1 MGANEILKDNKTTE
15 PLDTLE
21 LLEEQEALERAIVD
35 LRPKEKLVITLY
47 YYEDMLLREIAEVM
61 NLTESRISQIHHGAL
76 LSIRAKV
83 NKPSAAQEVQ
93 SQT

>member
-21 LLEEQEALERAIVD
+21 LLEEQEVLERAVMY
-35 LRPKEKLVITLY
+35 LRPQEKLVITLY
-47 YYEDMLLREIAEVM
+47 YYEDMLLREIADVPI
-61 NLTESRISQIHHGAL
+61 LTESRISQIHHGAL

-83 NKPSAAQEVQ
+83 NKSNEAQEVQ
-93 SQT
+93 S